1 MLSKLVAIKKLLCSG
16 IRGKGNIIQDLS
28 RCNWKSNANSKGGS
42 KMRTIQFI
50 VATFISAS
58 VFINIGIWTALALI
72 LFLLMCDH
80 LYYGGNEW

>member
-1 MLSKLVAIKKLLCSG
+1 
-16 IRGKGNIIQDLS
+16 
-28 RCNWKSNANSKGGS
+28 
-42 KMRTIQFI
+42 MRLIQFI

-58 VFINIGIWTALALI
+58 VFVSIGTWTALALI